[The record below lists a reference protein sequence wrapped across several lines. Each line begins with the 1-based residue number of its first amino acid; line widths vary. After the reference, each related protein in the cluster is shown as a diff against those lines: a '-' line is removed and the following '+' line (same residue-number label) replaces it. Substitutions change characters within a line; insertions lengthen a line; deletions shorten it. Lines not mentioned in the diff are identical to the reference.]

1 MTGGWVAAVN
11 DINQWLQ
18 VDMTTAY
25 KFQKVMIQG
34 REDEDMW
41 VTKFTITYSDDGAVF
56 ELYKNINGTSVNM
69 HFFTSSLLG

>member
-1 MTGGWVAAVN
+1 MAAIT
-11 DINQWLQ
+11 DGNQWLQ

-41 VTKFTITYSDDGAVF
+41 VTDFTITYSDDGVVF
-56 ELYKNINGTSVNM
+56 RLYENVTGNSVN
-69 HFFTSSLLG
+69 TVLCNL